1 MSVALVLYFFFS
13 PDGLRDLISKSP
25 DTIIW
30 GWVFVAFIA
39 FMMNIVM
46 DVFVTFFF
54 IHKEIKSFTLWDAV
68 KTSCVGQFFSA
79 ITPSATGGQPMQVY
93 LLSKMGISAGF
104 STSCMTQKFIVYQIT
119 YTFIS
124 IFAIFL
130 RFDYFVHTM
139 DTPYKWSL
147 VILGFISQVG
157 ITSLLLI
164 ISFCK
169 GLSKKLLRLL
179 EKLLH
184 RLKFVK
190 NPDDKISALETQIN
204 SFHDANKNVFKD
216 KKRLLIY
223 YAFVFCQIIFILICP
238 YLLYRAFGF
247 SGANPV
253 DMICAQAYVNLTS
266 SLIPLPGASGIAELA
281 YNMFMAAYF
290 SGGTL
295 KSAILIWRFITYYA
309 VIVCTAPFSRFTGG
323 KNSGRKKAI
332 DDCLNEGAQ
341 AEPTGGSDGG
351 ADGDNGPTAAE
362 S

>member
-1 MSVALVLYFFFS
+1 MSVALVIYFFFS
-13 PDGLRDLISKSP
+13 PDGLKDLLSKSP

-30 GWVFVAFIA
+30 WWVFVAFAA

-46 DVFVTFFF
+46 DIFVTYFF
-54 IHKEIKSFTLWDAV
+54 IHKNIKTFTLWDAV

-93 LLSKMGISAGF
+93 LLSKMGISAGY

-119 YTFIS
+119 YTCIS
-124 IFAIFL
+124 IFSIFL

-147 VILGFISQVG
+147 VILGFISQIG

-169 GLSKKLLRLL
+169 GLSKKLLKIVDKLMHKLKFIKDPDGKVLAL
-179 EKLLH
+179 EK
-184 RLKFVK
+184 
-190 NPDDKISALETQIN
+190 QIN
-204 SFHDANKNVFKD
+204 SFHEANKKVFKD
-216 KKRLLIY
+216 KKRLLLY
-223 YAFVFCQIIFILICP
+223 YALVFMQIIFILICP

-247 SGANPV
+247 KGANPV

-266 SLIPLPGASGIAELA
+266 SLIPMPGASGIAELA
-281 YNMFMAAYF
+281 YNMFMASYF
-290 SGGTL
+290 SNGTL

-332 DDCLNEGAQ
+332 DDCLKSGVNTEFFDETEESEQTPDNA
-341 AEPTGGSDGG
+341 ASD
-351 ADGDNGPTAAE
+351 
-362 S
+362 